1 MPPKKTL
8 RSQKNKAVRNRAVKS
23 FTKSRVKNALDALED
38 STLENNQ
45 DLLNQAFSALD
56 KAASKGVIHKNNASR
71 KKSRLSKKIEA
82 K

>member
-23 FTKSRVKNALDALED
+23 FTKNRVKNALDALED

>member
-8 RSQKNKAVRNRAVKS
+8 RSQKNKAVRNRAAKS
-23 FTKSRVKNALDALED
+23 FTRSRVKNAIDAIDNDAIDNKE
-38 STLENNQ
+38 E
-45 DLLNQAFSALD
+45 LLKKAFSALD

-71 KKSRLSKKIEA
+71 KKSRLSKKLNL

>member
-23 FTKSRVKNALDALED
+23 FTKSRVKNTLDALED
-38 STLENNQ
+38 STLESKQ
-45 DLLNQAFSALD
+45 ELLNQALSALD
-56 KAASKGVIHKNNASR
+56 KAASKGVIHKNNASM

>member
-23 FTKSRVKNALDALED
+23 FTKSRVKNAIDALED
-38 STLENNQ
+38 STPENNQ
-45 DLLNQAFSALD
+45 ELLNQAFSALD

>member
-23 FTKSRVKNALDALED
+23 FTRNRVKIAIDALEV
-38 STLENNQ
+38 STVENKET
-45 DLLNQAFSALD
+45 LLKQAFSALD
-56 KAASKGVIHKNNASR
+56 KAASKGVIHKNNAST
-71 KKSRLSKKIEA
+71 KKSRLSKKIEV